1 MGTTKNKGQKDKL
14 DRFYTPVNEAM
25 RLTELVLQN
34 LDINKDTVLVEPSA
48 GDGAFVRAMEDYCPD
63 NRIIALDIAPSSTPL
78 CDITI
83 AQNDYLQ
90 DDLFVKGFLSS
101 TDNKQDVLIIG
112 NPPFGEQGKLAV
124 DFINKSLEYARYCAF
139 ILPPSFRKETM
150 QKKLNGKVIT
160 VYDVLDDSYRVQG
173 QNITVPSAFF
183 IIDGEQQFSPA
194 PDLSALLPF
203 SKLPV
208 SQRKQADFAIRRV
221 GGTAG
226 TAMPYN
232 SELSSETYYF
242 YKKKNDCPDNIIE
255 IINNCE
261 FPEKEWS
268 VGPRSLSQKELAK
281 HIVEAL
287 KTE

>member
-34 LDINKDTVLVEPSA
+34 LNINTNTILIEPSA
-48 GDGAFVRAMEDYCPD
+48 GDGAFVRAMEDHCPD
-63 NRIIALDIAPSSTPL
+63 NCIIALDIAPSSTPL

-90 DDLFVKGFLSS
+90 EDLFAKGFLSS

-150 QKKLNGKVIT
+150 QKKLNGKVIA

-194 PDLSALLPF
+194 PDLSDLLPF

-226 TAMPYN
+226 TAMPY
-232 SELSSETYYF
+232 SGELSSETYYF

-255 IINNCE
+255 IINDCE

-281 HIVEAL
+281 HIVEVL